1 MLRLGGAEVKLV
13 YLEFLEMDMR
23 PLGGLALGRSL
34 SRGNNLSLLTL
45 KIEFSPEFGA
55 AGTFLI
61 FSEYVVYR
69 ILFVI
74 TTYVCVNYRLFKS
87 MSRIKN

>member
-23 PLGGLALGRSL
+23 PLGGLALGRAL

-55 AGTFLI
+55 TGKL
-61 FSEYVVYR
+61 
-69 ILFVI
+69 
-74 TTYVCVNYRLFKS
+74 
-87 MSRIKN
+87 